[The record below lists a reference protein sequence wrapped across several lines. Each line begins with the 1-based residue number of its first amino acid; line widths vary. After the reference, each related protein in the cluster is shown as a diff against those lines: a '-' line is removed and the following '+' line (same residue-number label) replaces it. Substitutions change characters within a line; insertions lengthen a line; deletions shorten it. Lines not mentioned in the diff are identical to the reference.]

1 MTTRPW
7 ALPAVGVGLVV
18 VLVIAVGVLLAEPD
32 PATRATTVPP
42 VIGPT
47 TETTGAVAHPL
58 DAFEHQTIEVSG
70 EEWEVAVASE
80 PHERAQG
87 LMGVTDLGDLDGMLF
102 KWEEDTTSF
111 FWMKDTLMPLD
122 IAFFAADGT
131 LVDLLSMEPCV
142 AEPCERYQP
151 SGPYRY
157 ALEALQG
164 AFDAMDQPFLRVA
177 SP

>member
-1 MTTRPW
+1 VTTRRWGPL
-7 ALPAVGVGLVV
+7 ALGIGLVV

-47 TETTGAVAHPL
+47 SQPTDPL
-58 DAFEHQTIEVSG
+58 DAFERQTIEVSG
-70 EEWEVAVASE
+70 QEWEVAIAIE

-131 LVDLLSMEPCV
+131 LVDLLSMEPCLTD
-142 AEPCERYQP
+142 PCPEYHP

-157 ALEALQG
+157 ALEAPRG
-164 AFDAMDQPFLRVA
+164 AFDAMDVPFLELEG
-177 SP
+177 

>member
-18 VLVIAVGVLLAEPD
+18 VLVIAVGVLLTEPD

-47 TETTGAVAHPL
+47 TETTAAVAHPL
-58 DAFEHQTIEVSG
+58 DVFEHQTIEVSG

-164 AFDAMDQPFLRVA
+164 AFDEMDQPFLGVD

>member
-1 MTTRPW
+1 MTTRRW
-7 ALPAVGVGLVV
+7 VLPAVGI

-42 VIGPT
+42 IIGPT
-47 TETTGAVAHPL
+47 TETTVAAAHLL
-58 DAFEHQTIEVSG
+58 DAFEHHTIEVSG
-70 EEWEVAVASE
+70 DEWEVAVATDRDQ
-80 PHERAQG
+80 RAQG
-87 LMGVTDLGDLDGMLF
+87 LMGVTDLGGLDGMLF
-102 KWEEDTTSF
+102 VWDEDAASAF
-111 FWMKDTLMPLD
+111 VMRDTLLPLD

-157 ALEALQG
+157 ALEAPTG
-164 AFDAMDQPFLRVA
+164 AFDAMDQPFLEYEG
-177 SP
+177 